1 MTESFDPYLEWLRIP
16 ADEQPPHHYRLLGI
30 SLFESN
36 QRVIAEA
43 ALDVATILRR
53 YQLSDKVAISGRL
66 LGEVARAKT
75 CLLDPERKRDYDTE
89 LKQQFDPTPV
99 GAAGAAPTVNLAE
112 YPTAKVPPWSN
123 NFQRWC
129 RLQFLKFRRK
139 HFFLPQLHDALGGH
153 SFMTAHFGAGI
164 LAGMVLT
171 VILLHATS
179 IAVVTAIAVIIVISG
194 LLGFNR
200 KANDHK

>member
-16 ADEQPPHHYRLLGI
+16 ADEQPTNHYRLLGI
-30 SLFESN
+30 PLFESD

-43 ALDVATILRR
+43 SLDVATILRR
-53 YQLSDKVAISGRL
+53 YQLSERAAISRRL

-75 CLLDPERKRDYDTE
+75 CLLDPERKRAYDAE
-89 LKQQFDPTPV
+89 LKQQLDPTPV
-99 GAAGAAPTVNLAE
+99 DATPTVNSVKS
-112 YPTAKVPPWSN
+112 PTAKVSPWSN
-123 NFQRWC
+123 NFERWC
-129 RLQFLKFRRK
+129 RLQFLKLRRK

-171 VILLHATS
+171 VILLYATS
-179 IAVVTAIAVIIVISG
+179 IATVTAIAVIIVMSG